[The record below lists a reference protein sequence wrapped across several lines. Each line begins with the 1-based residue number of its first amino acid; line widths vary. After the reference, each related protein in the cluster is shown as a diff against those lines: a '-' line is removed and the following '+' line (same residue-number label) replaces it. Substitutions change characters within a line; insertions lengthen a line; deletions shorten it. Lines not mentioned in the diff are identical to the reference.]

1 MNDKGF
7 RQSSCRT
14 ACCFVMARVPSL
26 EMEWVVLQLV
36 NHLNLEWFGKGHFGR
51 EGSYRSFSS
60 FAFCFPHHKPMVCVL
75 LSHRNGT
82 VESQRQ
88 FRQEYWISVRS
99 HTITAYVVPRFCRHT
114 AKSWQNKHN
123 KEHKH
128 TQTHSSTSSDHES
141 SDRKKA
147 KAVTGKKAK
156 YISRTD
162 TTVFVSRTSYR
173 ISRLTEVRQERRFFS
188 FPSSL
193 RPYRCRRSS
202 LLFVVIG
209 RRCWCWRCSDTLPA
223 SRR

>member
-99 HTITAYVVPRFCRHT
+99 HTITAYVVPRFCHHT

-141 SDRKKA
+141 SDRKKGEIHRSNRHHRFGIKNFVPDIEA
-147 KAVTGKKAK
+147 DRSAP
-156 YISRTD
+156 RTK
-162 TTVFVSRTSYR
+162 VFFVP
-173 ISRLTEVRQERRFFS
+173 FFS
-188 FPSSL
+188 TSISLSSVVVVG
-193 RPYRCRRSS
+193 RHRRS
-202 LLFVVIG
+202 
-209 RRCWCWRCSDTLPA
+209 RCWCWRCSDTLPA